1 MANLKEQDKWE
12 DGVYRIEEN
21 DPVLGGEN
29 GVTNRPIKQ
38 LANRT
43 SWLKKALELLGKK
56 SAPKDLTATSVS
68 AVQADG
74 HTHKL
79 PIGTTSEKGVVKL
92 NSQLANNSEQEAA
105 TPKAVKAAYDK
116 GVEAKAAADE
126 AQKTANDGVS
136 KANNAQRSADNAQ
149 KTANDGVSKANNA
162 QRSADNAQKTANDGV
177 SKANNAQRSADN
189 AQKTANDGVS
199 KANNAQRSAD
209 NANTN
214 ANGRVSKSGDTIDGN
229 LRINGKDNTWS
240 KLLLG
245 TQVGFWELEVHPDSH
260 NQANRRFNMVYAGD
274 SRVYLTFP
282 TIGENGD
289 TVAYRSWAVNKSGD
303 TMTGILRTVGIAS
316 KQFGVGDYNSQYDS
330 GAPFMVEETG
340 SVNRSAYHPFI
351 KGRVRSKNHY
361 GAALSFGYTT
371 KQGSGDGFGRGI
383 IQLIED
389 NGNQKFW
396 AFEHNGDF
404 LSTADVKT
412 SSGAS
417 LNEAIQ
423 SDKISH
429 ATTGTAKNKVASE
442 YALGE
447 LHKQLQVNEKVVWQG
462 SSNNAITV
470 NLPFENGVLFVCVT
484 KSWGSGTVNN
494 MWLAAPIGN
503 SHDTAIGD
511 QDAGGS
517 AGDYDFSMS
526 LIITKKGKAV
536 TLTPGGARKP
546 VIKKVVVV
554 GV

>member
-1 MANLKEQDKWE
+1 M
-12 DGVYRIEEN
+12 
-21 DPVLGGEN
+21 
-29 GVTNRPIKQ
+29 
-38 LANRT
+38 
-43 SWLKKALELLGKK
+43 
-56 SAPKDLTATSVS
+56 
-68 AVQADG
+68 
-74 HTHKL
+74 
-79 PIGTTSEKGVVKL
+79 
-92 NSQLANNSEQEAA
+92 
-105 TPKAVKAAYDK
+105 
-116 GVEAKAAADE
+116 
-126 AQKTANDGVS
+126 
-136 KANNAQRSADNAQ
+136 
-149 KTANDGVSKANNA
+149 
-162 QRSADNAQKTANDGV
+162 
-177 SKANNAQRSADN
+177 
-189 AQKTANDGVS
+189 
-199 KANNAQRSAD
+199 
-209 NANTN
+209 
-214 ANGRVSKSGDTIDGN
+214 SKSGDTIDGN

-447 LHKQLQVNEKVVWQG
+447 LNKTLALKEQSIWQG
-462 SSNNAITV
+462 SSNNAVTV
-470 NLPFENGVLFVCVT
+470 ILPFDRGVIYVCVT
-484 KSWGSGTVNN
+484 KSTGAGTINDL
-494 MWLAAPIGN
+494 WLSAPIGN
-503 SHDTAIGD
+503 CHNTSIGD
-511 QDAGGS
+511 QDAGGTS
-517 AGDYDFSMS
+517 GDYNFSMAVK
-526 LIITKKGKAV
+526 ITKSGNSV
-536 TLTPGGARKP
+536 TLTPDGARKP
-546 VIKKVVVV
+546 IIKKVVVV